1 MSHGLS
7 PQTVERIVTVMARY
21 SRIERAVI
29 YGSRAKGDHRPGSDI
44 DLTLFGEGL
53 DFILRVRLLSELD
66 DLLLPYQFDL
76 SLFADLTH
84 PGLIDHIRRVGVV
97 LYERNSLPI
106 CRTSA

>member
-7 PQTVERIVTVMARY
+7 PQTVEGIINVMARHPG
-21 SRIERAVI
+21 IERAVI
-29 YGSRAKGDHRPGSDI
+29 YGSRAKGNHRPGADI
-44 DLTLFGEGL
+44 DMTLFGDGL
-53 DFILRVRLLSELD
+53 DFSLRVRLLGELD